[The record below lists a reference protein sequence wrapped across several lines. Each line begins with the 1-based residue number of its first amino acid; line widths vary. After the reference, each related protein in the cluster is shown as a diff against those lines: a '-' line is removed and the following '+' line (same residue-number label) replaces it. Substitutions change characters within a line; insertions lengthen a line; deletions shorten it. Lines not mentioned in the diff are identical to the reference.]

1 MKRNKM
7 DSDREEVAI
16 ETKKPCLTEEKRY
29 QTTFTCTATGKGVNV
44 CT

>member
-16 ETKKPCLTEEKRY
+16 ETKKPCLE
-29 QTTFTCTATGKGVNV
+29 TTFTCTATSKGTNV